1 MMQQCLSSSS
11 RSQNQLQERLSYA
24 GNDTS
29 KKVTVVDNDNDND
42 SDVDNDADV
51 DVVFDDTPQTYV
63 TVSRHDTG

>member
-42 SDVDNDADV
+42 SDVDND
-51 DVVFDDTPQTYV
+51 VVLDDTPQTYV

>member
-29 KKVTVVDNDNDND
+29 KKVTVDNNADND

-51 DVVFDDTPQTYV
+51 NVVLDDTPQTYV